1 MMPNYTE
8 IEITDLDTTFLKGE
22 KGEAGIDGKDGLSA
36 YEIALKNG
44 FTGTEDE
51 WLTSLRGEEGI
62 SGIVG
67 FEVRDGYLFAVSE
80 NSENINKFRIENGHM
95 IVTI

>member
-8 IEITDLDTTFLKGE
+8 IEITDLEATFLKGE
-22 KGEAGIDGKDGLSA
+22 KGEAGTDGKDGLSA
-36 YEIALKNG
+36 YELALKNG
-44 FTGTEDE
+44 FVGTEEE
-51 WLTSLRGEEGI
+51 WIASLRGEEGI

-80 NSENINKFRIENGHM
+80 NLENINKFKIENGHM
-95 IVTI
+95 MVTI

>member
-1 MMPNYTE
+1 MPNYTE
-8 IEITDLDTTFLKGE
+8 IEITDLDITFLKGE

-36 YEIALKNG
+36 YELALKNG
-44 FTGTEDE
+44 FVGTEEE
-51 WLTSLRGEEGI
+51 WIASLRGEEGI

-80 NSENINKFRIENGHM
+80 NLENINKFKIENGHM
-95 IVTI
+95 MVTI

>member
-8 IEITDLDTTFLKGE
+8 IEITDLEATFLKGE
-22 KGEAGIDGKDGLSA
+22 KGDAGIDGKDGLSA
-36 YEIALKNG
+36 YELALKNG
-44 FTGTEDE
+44 FSGTEAE
-51 WLTSLRGEEGI
+51 WIASLRGEEGI

-80 NSENINKFRIENGHM
+80 NSENINKFKIENGHM

>member
-1 MMPNYTE
+1 MPNYTE
-8 IEITDLDTTFLKGE
+8 IEISDLTPSFLKGE
-22 KGEAGIDGKDGLSA
+22 KGEAGTDGKDGLSA

-44 FTGTEDE
+44 FIGTEDE
-51 WLTSLRGEEGI
+51 WLLSLKGEEGF

-67 FEVRDGYLFAVSE
+67 FELRDGYLFAVSE
-80 NSENINKFRIENGHM
+80 NIENINKFKIENGHM

>member
-1 MMPNYTE
+1 MPNYTE
-8 IEITDLDTTFLKGE
+8 IEISDLTPTFLKGQ
-22 KGEAGIDGKDGLSA
+22 KGETGENGKDGLSA

-44 FTGTEDE
+44 FIGTEDE
-51 WLTSLRGEEGI
+51 WLVSLRGEEGF

-80 NSENINKFRIENGHM
+80 SIENINKFKIENGRM

>member
-1 MMPNYTE
+1 MMLNYTE

-51 WLTSLRGEEGI
+51 WLASLRGEEGI

-67 FEVRDGYLFAVSE
+67 FEIRDGYLFAVSE
-80 NSENINKFRIENGHM
+80 NSENINKFKIEKGHM